1 MGRDGTTS
9 RNFYNQSW
17 NQCIRG
23 FGVRYLRGH
32 HQWIEKDE
40 TTRKATQL
48 GFPCVQWPTSS
59 LGTFCL
65 TRTYSIFFF
74 FFYIISVK
82 PNMLLILCMLYVWLG
97 EDETDKWTIPPL
109 LTLKHERLKSILHLL
124 SSSQPFYNHLF
135 HCKDTWERSRP
146 VTANYTKTKQA
157 VDHLF
162 VCVKRSCC
170 MPVFPFFK

>member
-1 MGRDGTTS
+1 MHQGLWCPLPKRTSPVDREGQNNKEGHTTWPPLCTVTNIII
-9 RNFYNQSW
+9 RNLLSYKDVQ
-17 NQCIRG
+17 
-23 FGVRYLRGH
+23 YL
-32 HQWIEKDE
+32 
-40 TTRKATQL
+40 L
-48 GFPCVQWPTSS
+48 
-59 LGTFCL
+59 
-65 TRTYSIFFF
+65 

-97 EDETDKWTIPPL
+97 KDETDKWTIPPL

-170 MPVFPFFK
+170 MPVFLFF